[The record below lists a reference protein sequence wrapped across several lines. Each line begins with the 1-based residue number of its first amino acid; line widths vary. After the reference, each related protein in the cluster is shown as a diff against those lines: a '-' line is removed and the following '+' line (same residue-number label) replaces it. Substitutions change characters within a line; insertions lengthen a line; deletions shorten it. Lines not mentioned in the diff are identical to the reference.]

1 MNADLLLH
9 WIGQFGYAALFF
21 ALWLGIVGM
30 PVPDEVIVMTG
41 GAVSGMNILL
51 PLPAFV
57 LTYLGVVSGLS
68 VGFVIGRGVG
78 VPILERLRRRSRM
91 ERYLEAAEGLI
102 RKYGS
107 LAICLSYFLPV
118 VRHVIPYLVGVNRMT
133 FKRYALYAYS
143 AGFVWTLLFFS
154 IGWALGSRVEAVGE
168 LLYQYGL
175 YAAALIMVA
184 GSVYW
189 IVRHAWNKRLNEP
202 GG

>member
-9 WIGQFGYAALFF
+9 WIGQFGYPALFL

-41 GAVSGMNILL
+41 GAVSGMNILH

-68 VGFVIGRGVG
+68 VGFMIGRGIG

-91 ERYLEAAEGLI
+91 ERCLEVAEGLI
-102 RKYGS
+102 RRYGS

-143 AGFVWTLLFFS
+143 AGFIWTLLFFS
-154 IGWALGSRVEAVGE
+154 MGWALGSRVEAVGQ
-168 LLYQYGL
+168 LLYRYGL
-175 YAAALIMVA
+175 YAAALIIVA
-184 GSVYW
+184 GGVFW
-189 IVRHAWNKRLNEP
+189 IVKNACTKRLNEP

>member
-154 IGWALGSRVEAVGE
+154 MGWALGSRVEAVGE

-184 GSVYW
+184 GGVYW

>member
-1 MNADLLLH
+1 MNADFLLH

-68 VGFVIGRGVG
+68 VGFVIGRSIG

-154 IGWALGSRVEAVGE
+154 MGWALGSRVEAVGE

-184 GSVYW
+184 GGVYW
-189 IVRHAWNKRLNEP
+189 IVKHAWNKRLNEP

>member
-9 WIGQFGYAALFF
+9 WIGQFGYAALFL

-41 GAVSGMNILL
+41 GAVSGMNILH

-68 VGFVIGRGVG
+68 VGFMIGRGIG
-78 VPILERLRRRSRM
+78 VPILERLRHRSRM
-91 ERYLEAAEGLI
+91 ERCLEVAEGLI
-102 RKYGS
+102 RRYGS

-143 AGFVWTLLFFS
+143 AGFIWTLLFFS
-154 IGWALGSRVEAVGE
+154 MGWALGSRVEAVGQ
-168 LLYQYGL
+168 LLYRYGL
-175 YAAALIMVA
+175 YAAALIIVA
-184 GSVYW
+184 GGVF
-189 IVRHAWNKRLNEP
+189 
-202 GG
+202 

>member
-1 MNADLLLH
+1 MNADFLLH

-51 PLPAFV
+51 PLPAFI

-68 VGFVIGRGVG
+68 VGFVIGRSIG
-78 VPILERLRRRSRM
+78 VPILERLRRTSRM

-154 IGWALGSRVEAVGE
+154 MGWALGSRVEAVGE

-184 GSVYW
+184 GGVYW
-189 IVRHAWNKRLNEP
+189 IVKHAWNKRLNEP

>member
-9 WIGQFGYAALFF
+9 WIGHFGYTALFF

-30 PVPDEVIVMTG
+30 PIPDEVIVMTG

-68 VGFVIGRGVG
+68 VGFMIGRGIG
-78 VPILERLRRRSRM
+78 VPILERLRRRSRL
-91 ERYLEAAEGLI
+91 ERYLEVSESLM

-118 VRHVIPYLVGVNRMT
+118 VRHIVPYLVGVNRMT
-133 FKRYALYAYS
+133 YKRYALYAYS

-154 IGWALGSRVEAVGE
+154 MGRALGSRVEAIGE
-168 LLYQYGL
+168 LLYRYGL
-175 YAAALIMVA
+175 YAAALIIIA
-184 GSVYW
+184 GGAYW
-189 IVRHAWNKRLNEP
+189 VVRQSRNKRLSEP

>member
-1 MNADLLLH
+1 MNADLLLQ
-9 WIGQFGYAALFF
+9 WIGQFGYAALFL

-41 GAVSGMNILL
+41 GAVSGMNILH

-68 VGFVIGRGVG
+68 VGFMIGRGIG
-78 VPILERLRRRSRM
+78 VPILERLRRRSRI
-91 ERYLEAAEGLI
+91 ERYLEVAEGLI

-143 AGFVWTLLFFS
+143 AGFIWTLLFFS
-154 IGWALGSRVEAVGE
+154 MGWALGNRVEAVGE
-168 LLYQYGL
+168 LLYRYGL
-175 YAAALIMVA
+175 YAAALIIVA
-184 GSVYW
+184 GGVYW
-189 IVRHAWNKRLNEP
+189 VARNAWIKRLN
-202 GG
+202 G

>member
-154 IGWALGSRVEAVGE
+154 MGWALGSRVEAVGE

-184 GSVYW
+184 GGVYW
-189 IVRHAWNKRLNEP
+189 IVKHAWNKRLNEP

>member
-9 WIGQFGYAALFF
+9 WIGQFGYAALFL

-41 GAVSGMNILL
+41 GAVSGMNILH

-68 VGFVIGRGVG
+68 VGFMIGRGIG
-78 VPILERLRRRSRM
+78 VPILERLRRRSRI
-91 ERYLEAAEGLI
+91 ERCLEVAESLI

-143 AGFVWTLLFFS
+143 AGFIWTLLFFS
-154 IGWALGSRVEAVGE
+154 MGWALGNRVEAVGE
-168 LLYQYGL
+168 LLYRYGL
-175 YAAALIMVA
+175 YAAALIIVA
-184 GSVYW
+184 GGVYW
-189 IVRHAWNKRLNEP
+189 IARNAWTKRLN
-202 GG
+202 G

>member
-9 WIGQFGYAALFF
+9 WIGQFGYAALFL

-41 GAVSGMNILL
+41 GAVSGMNILH

-68 VGFVIGRGVG
+68 VGFMIGRGIG
-78 VPILERLRRRSRM
+78 VPILERLRRRSRV
-91 ERYLEAAEGLI
+91 ERCLEVAEGLI

-143 AGFVWTLLFFS
+143 AGFIWTLLFFS
-154 IGWALGSRVEAVGE
+154 MGWALGSRVEAVGE
-168 LLYQYGL
+168 LLYRYGL
-175 YAAALIMVA
+175 YAAALIIVA
-184 GSVYW
+184 GGVYW
-189 IVRHAWNKRLNEP
+189 VVKNAWTKRLNEP

>member
-9 WIGQFGYAALFF
+9 WIGQFGYAALFL

-41 GAVSGMNILL
+41 GAVSGMNILH

-68 VGFVIGRGVG
+68 VGFMIGRGIG

-91 ERYLEAAEGLI
+91 ERCLEVAEGLI
-102 RKYGS
+102 RRYGS

-143 AGFVWTLLFFS
+143 AGFIWTLLFFS
-154 IGWALGSRVEAVGE
+154 MGWALGSRVEAVGQ
-168 LLYQYGL
+168 LLYRYGL
-175 YAAALIMVA
+175 YAAALIIVA
-184 GSVYW
+184 GGVFW
-189 IVRHAWNKRLNEP
+189 IVKNACTKRLNEP

>member
-1 MNADLLLH
+1 MNADLLLD

-68 VGFVIGRGVG
+68 VGFMIGRGIG
-78 VPILERLRRRSRM
+78 VPILDRLRRRSRM
-91 ERYLEAAEGLI
+91 DRYLEASESLI

-118 VRHVIPYLVGVNRMT
+118 VRHVVPYLAGVNKMT
-133 FKRYALYAYS
+133 FRRYALYAYS

-154 IGWALGSRVEAVGE
+154 MGRALGSRVEAVGE
-168 LLYQYGL
+168 LLYRYGL
-175 YAAALIMVA
+175 YAAALIIIA
-184 GSVYW
+184 GGAYRV
-189 IVRHAWNKRLNEP
+189 IRHARNKRLSEP